1 MARLDRRIDHKFCA
15 CRRPASEH
23 GCLQLRQAGLE
34 ALTRTLALERRDA
47 GVRVN
52 AIATGLV
59 DTGSN
64 IAAMKPK
71 DLKHW
76 TKREDIAAV
85 FEFLAL
91 SAAAGVTGRSDL
103 IHCMRESVWLVV
115 MREGTR

>member
-1 MARLDRRIDHKFCA
+1 
-15 CRRPASEH
+15 
-23 GCLQLRQAGLE
+23 
-34 ALTRTLALERRDA
+34 
-47 GVRVN
+47 
-52 AIATGLV
+52 
-59 DTGSN
+59 
-64 IAAMKPK
+64 MKPK

-85 FEFLAL
+85 VEFLAL

>member
-1 MARLDRRIDHKFCA
+1 VARLDRRIDHKFCA

-52 AIATGLV
+52 AIAPGLV

-76 TKREDIAAV
+76 TKL
-85 FEFLAL
+85 FLAL